1 MVRRLVV
8 LSAAVFLLLALAL
21 PGSALAAKQWNAKNN
36 AGSATTAKGARS
48 AGGPRMLAYNAS
60 PDFVRRPAT
69 VVPFGNGAAISTII
83 GRLTKSRGNAIHWRM
98 WNNSA
103 ARGRGTMWVND
114 GVPSIA
120 GGTWSGSAAT
130 LYAHRV
136 VNGRYTRLTL
146 SGHVNGSARTWKLRL
161 VKQGYKYDGK
171 SVFAWRQFVRVPS
184 WRDFPSSY
192 TGDDWFEGL
201 TAMQTAIE
209 EGFAKRALIA
219 DVEFVNGLD
228 GTPASQRPKAGSQ
241 VETGTIVH
249 IHIPVVD

>member
-1 MVRRLVV
+1 MARRWIVCALGFAMLLIVP
-8 LSAAVFLLLALAL
+8 SIAAGAPADRSDV
-21 PGSALAAKQWNAKNN
+21 
-36 AGSATTAKGARS
+36 GSATSAKGVRAI
-48 AGGPRMLAYNAS
+48 GGPRMLAYNAS

-98 WNNSA
+98 WNSSA

-114 GVPSIA
+114 GVPNIA
-120 GGTWSGSAAT
+120 SGTWSGSAAT

-136 VNGRYTRLTL
+136 VHGRYTRLTL
-146 SGHVNGSARTWKLRL
+146 SGRVDGKARTWKMRL
-161 VKQGYKYDGK
+161 VKQSYKYDGK
-171 SVFAWRQFVRVPS
+171 SVFAWRQSVRVPS

-192 TGDDWFEGL
+192 TGDDFFAGL
-201 TAMQTAIE
+201 EAAKAAIE
-209 EGFAKRALIA
+209 RGFAKRALIA

-228 GTPASQRPKAGSQ
+228 GTPASQRPRVGSLVQ
-241 VETGTIVH
+241 QGTIVH